1 MGILDRLQRRA
12 ADIRRAEEALYAMAL
27 EEVTRND
34 VKPGLWAKAFAE
46 AGGDEAKAHAGYLK
60 LRVQQMR
67 DELAAMDRVL
77 GRLEAEYGE
86 AAFDSVVSQT
96 PSEANSPAASPPPVV
111 SASEPPSSASSDAAA
126 WKVGGALVAAAALAI
141 IAAQV
146 NSPASHTSS
155 TYSPPASFTRAPPE
169 SPTSTTLQDLAEPR
183 SFAAEVPAPA
193 AFVTSLTFDLFPED
207 AVAVQTVAGQ
217 LAILNLRDSI
227 GVQQLTL
234 NGESVDLSNDFLT
247 FVAISRHGNQDIILM
262 ASQCGGSACGSLDLA
277 FIRLFSNGAPTIE
290 TSDAFRYPTDEHE
303 ALRAGVTSWTGQI
316 RVALGLSRGALVTAG
331 IGPDRPLEIARD
343 WAPIE
348 PLAADDCSGVVETL
362 KFCATFEKP
371 CTDASF
377 REFPH
382 NCSDAPMT
390 LYRQVSYLANH
401 TTGFDLPAFAH
412 ACSRASQL
420 GMAPSD
426 EFVRQ
431 EICSGADP
439 AQWSDASESD
449 NAAAWNDSPTAMPE
463 TASTAMTSPP

>member
-1 MGILDRLQRRA
+1 MGILDRLQKRA

-46 AGGDEAKAHAGYLK
+46 AEGDEAKAHAGYLK

-86 AAFDSVVSQT
+86 TAIDSVASQAPSDAVSPPT
-96 PSEANSPAASPPPVV
+96 PPPPVASV
-111 SASEPPSSASSDAAA
+111 SELPSSASSDAAA
-126 WKVGGALVAAAALAI
+126 WKVGGVLVAAAAIAI
-141 IAAQV
+141 IAAQM
-146 NSPASHTSS
+146 NSPAPHSSS
-155 TYSPPASFTRAPPE
+155 TYVPSAAYTQTPSEA
-169 SPTSTTLQDLAEPR
+169 PTSTTLQDLAEPR
-183 SFAAEVPAPA
+183 PFAAEVPAPA
-193 AFVTSLTFDLFPED
+193 PFVTSLTFDLIPED
-207 AVAVQTVAGQ
+207 TVAVQTVAGR

-234 NGESVDLSNDFLT
+234 NGESLDLSNDFLT

-277 FIRLFSNGAPTIE
+277 FVRLFVNGVPAIE
-290 TSDAFRYPTDEHE
+290 TSDSFRFPTDDHE
-303 ALRAGVTSWTGQI
+303 ALRAGVTSWTGQT
-316 RVALGLSRGALVTAG
+316 RVALGLARGAQVMAS
-331 IGPDRPLEIARD
+331 IGPDRPLEVARE

-348 PLAADDCSGVVETL
+348 PLAADDCSGVVESL
-362 KFCATFEKP
+362 KFCATFEEP

-377 REFPH
+377 REFPN
-382 NCSDAPMT
+382 NCSGAPMT
-390 LYRQVSYLANH
+390 LYRQVAYLANH

-426 EFVRQ
+426 EFIQQ
-431 EICSGADP
+431 EVCSGADP
-439 AQWSDASESD
+439 VQWSDSSESD
-449 NAAAWNDSPTAMPE
+449 TAATSNDAPVAVPE
-463 TASTAMTSPP
+463 GASTAMTSPF